1 MEDPKLLLENIDKI
15 HTTKMGKERIM
26 RNLGLP
32 DMDVME
38 YCKKRIL
45 DKNSHISRQGKN
57 WYCETDNVR
66 ITINAHSYTVI
77 TAHKTACRQR

>member
-15 HTTKMGKERIM
+15 HTTEMGKERIM

-32 DMDVME
+32 DMDVIE

>member
-57 WYCETDNVR
+57 WYCETAISADKAR
-66 ITINAHSYTVI
+66 TG
-77 TAHKTACRQR
+77 TARRTM